1 MSENNSIT
9 NRVGL
14 DVAQNPGPATRAAN
28 GSSISNAKPLP
39 AICSETGRIL
49 NAMTVDVEDYFQVS
63 AFEPYIPRSS
73 WGGFEYRVEANVDRI
88 LELFDNY
95 SVKGTF
101 FTLGWIAENFPAM
114 TRRIT
119 DQGHEMASHGSEHVM
134 VTKQTRDQFLVDVSE
149 SRDILEQVAGQRV
162 LGFRAPSYSINETNL
177 WAHDVLREAGYTYS
191 SSIAPIKHDLYGM
204 PDAPRFAHLR
214 SDGSV
219 LEVPITTV
227 RIGQRNVP
235 CGGGGWFRLYPYSVS
250 RWAINKVNVVDGE
263 AGVFYFHPWEID
275 PAQPRQSQVN
285 RKTQFRH
292 YVNLGSTYDKV
303 ENLLKDF
310 AWDRMDNIFN
320 PEPPLS

>member
-1 MSENNSIT
+1 MSETNSIT
-9 NRVGL
+9 NRIEY
-14 DVAQNPGPATRAAN
+14 DAAPGSGCASKA
-28 GSSISNAKPLP
+28 SIEHQSHSAKPP
-39 AICSETGRIL
+39 PSICFETGRIL

-88 LELFDNY
+88 LELFDKY

-101 FTLGWIAENFPAM
+101 FTLGWVAENFPAM
-114 TRRIT
+114 TKRIAE
-119 DQGHEMASHGSEHVM
+119 QGHEIASHGSEHVM
-134 VTKQTRDQFLVDVSE
+134 VTKQTRDQFLIDVTT
-149 SRDILEQVAGQRV
+149 SRDVLEQVVGQRV
-162 LGFRAPSYSINETNL
+162 YGFRAPSYSINKSNL

-204 PDAPRFAHLR
+204 PDAPRFAHQR
-214 SDGSV
+214 SEGKL

-275 PAQPRQSQVN
+275 PDQPRQKQVN

-292 YVNLGSTYDKV
+292 YVNLDSTYGKV
-303 ENLLKDF
+303 EKLLRDF

-320 PEPPLS
+320 PEIPQS